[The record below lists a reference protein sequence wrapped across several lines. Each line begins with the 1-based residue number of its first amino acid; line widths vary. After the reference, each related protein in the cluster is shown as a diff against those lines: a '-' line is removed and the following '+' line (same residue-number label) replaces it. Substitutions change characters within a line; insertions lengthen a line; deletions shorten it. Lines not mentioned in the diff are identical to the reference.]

1 MPGDLT
7 VQLSHVVPDAK
18 RHALFMR
25 TRKDTDAPSH
35 AGEQVLL
42 DTTIHDGRSADLKL
56 DEASFEL
63 FEHPTKLATEDFY
76 GGQRVY
82 TEYYDE
88 IRDLFKKVTGCAH
101 VHVFHHQVRNKQRL
115 VSGESTEGVSTSTPV
130 QPYAYGIHTDSS
142 CFHAED
148 MFKVMVQSA
157 PPNCR
162 CGRFLYINA
171 WRNIAE
177 EPVEHDHLAVLDER
191 TLVKPDD
198 YIQTELHGVGYDVLQ
213 YNLSSRNAGQHQWYY
228 FPQMRTNEVLVFKQ
242 WDSDTLR
249 PGRVCF
255 HTAISDPTAPVGA
268 PARQSIEVRSFLFFP
283 DHKPNTCPV
292 MPAPEL
298 GDEGGQG
305 VTAVG
310 GKDSIKNGLT
320 CIESDTR
327 CARWLLFF
335 LQWQYKTGGSKSVLE
350 VMVKDDGNH
359 HELKEAT
366 AATKAKTLE
375 LLLQQGAG
383 KHVDRIFAGPG
394 PMGLMLRKLF
404 KTQLGAALMG
414 AATALAVSAMV
425 KRCTK

>member
-1 MPGDLT
+1 
-7 VQLSHVVPDAK
+7 
-18 RHALFMR
+18 
-25 TRKDTDAPSH
+25 
-35 AGEQVLL
+35 
-42 DTTIHDGRSADLKL
+42 
-56 DEASFEL
+56 
-63 FEHPTKLATEDFY
+63 
-76 GGQRVY
+76 
-82 TEYYDE
+82 
-88 IRDLFKKVTGCAH
+88 
-101 VHVFHHQVRNKQRL
+101 
-115 VSGESTEGVSTSTPV
+115 
-130 QPYAYGIHTDSS
+130 
-142 CFHAED
+142 